1 MRSRQGGLCVCLLLL
16 WVIVG
21 GPGKGQQAF
30 CVCLGPCHSPLLSSY
45 AVLEWQHPNSASL
58 RCVNLGPLSCYCRAY
73 LQGPCLSNMKPH
85 EAIPRHVSYR
95 QSRSCLLLLLLAA
108 AGLLPAP
115 AAASRQG
122 RQSTRIAAAAA
133 AAAAAQDS
141 SLNAWPR
148 RRVHSPFNSEASM
161 QIAARQR
168 LFDYAVSEALDILGV
183 AVEKVRIPEYKTK
196 LEIPVIGGI
205 DVAISN
211 VNITDLQV
219 GWGGGV
225 LVRKLHSLG
234 VTPPAGLQRH
244 APSVRALRAAPAEHF
259 LQHEQQQQ
267 GAPRVVTRPLGVLC
281 CAAGAA

>member
-1 MRSRQGGLCVCLLLL
+1 MLLL

-21 GPGKGQQAF
+21 GPVKGQQAF
-30 CVCLGPCHSPLLSSY
+30 CVCLRPCHSPLLAFH
-45 AVLEWQHPNSASL
+45 AVLVSGSTLIEPVCALRQLWSLLSWTHPAGL
-58 RCVNLGPLSCYCRAY
+58 TCAGRVLG
-73 LQGPCLSNMKPH
+73 LSNMKPH

-108 AGLLPAP
+108 SGLLPAP

-141 SLNAWPR
+141 SLDAWPR

-219 GWGGGV
+219 GSGGGGGGAGV
-225 LVRKLHSLG
+225 VVARKLHNGCRTTSR
-234 VTPPAGLQRH
+234 PPAACTLSE
-244 APSVRALRAAPAEHF
+244 P
-259 LQHEQQQQ
+259 
-267 GAPRVVTRPLGVLC
+267 
-281 CAAGAA
+281 

>member
-1 MRSRQGGLCVCLLLL
+1 MLSLSGSSTLIQAVCAARQL
-16 WVIVG
+16 W
-21 GPGKGQQAF
+21 
-30 CVCLGPCHSPLLSSY
+30 S
-45 AVLEWQHPNSASL
+45 AVLSL
-58 RCVNLGPLSCYCRAY
+58 VRWGTHM
-73 LQGPCLSNMKPH
+73 QGVCWGLHSNMKPH
-85 EAIPRHVSYR
+85 EATPRHVAYR
-95 QSRSCLLLLLLAA
+95 QSRSCLLLLLLAVS
-108 AGLLPAP
+108 GLLPAP

-141 SLNAWPR
+141 SLDAWPR

-183 AVEKVRIPEYKTK
+183 AVEQVRIPEYKTK

-219 GWGGGV
+219 GLGLGSVV
-225 LVRKLHSLG
+225 LVQRDHAQRSG
-234 VTPPAGLQRH
+234 NAQPQGAMPPAASH
-244 APSVRALRAAPAEHF
+244 AVLAAAPRALPAVRF
-259 LQHEQQQQ
+259 S
-267 GAPRVVTRPLGVLC
+267 ATACPLRQRLSSWCVVLC
-281 CAAGAA
+281 CACVAGAA